1 MPIDRLLDPSKLHA
15 RPAPHS
21 PLGLQ
26 IENKYLKNE
35 INNLNNKVFID
46 GLTKTYNRQALEV
59 EVGRLSHSR
68 YPVHLFLFDID
79 NFKKLNDKYGHDQG
93 DKILVEY
100 AEILKKSFRESDFV
114 CRYGGDEML
123 VLMRN
128 EQDLIP
134 NEKIFKL
141 KKEEILQKLQEVNDQ
156 RKLENLPQFAFSI
169 GHQTYKPVSGENYTN
184 AFKQADLK
192 LYQQKKTKRVS
203 D

>member
-1 MPIDRLLDPSKLHA
+1 MPIDRLLDPSKLPA

-21 PLGLQ
+21 PLGLK
-26 IENKYLKNE
+26 IENERLQNE

-46 GLTKTYNRQALEV
+46 GLTKTYNRQALELEV
-59 EVGRLSHSR
+59 ERLSHSR

-79 NFKKLNDKYGHDQG
+79 NFKKLNDQYGHDQG
-93 DKILVEY
+93 DKILVDY
-100 AEILKKSFRESDFV
+100 AGILKKSFRESDFV

-134 NEKIFKL
+134 NEKIFEL

-156 RKLENLPQFAFSI
+156 RKSKDLPQFVFSI
-169 GHQTYKPVSGENYTN
+169 GHQTYKPESGENYTN
-184 AFKQADLK
+184 AFKQADSK
-192 LYQQKKTKRVS
+192 LYQQKKAKRAS

>member
-1 MPIDRLLDPSKLHA
+1 MPIDRLLDPSKLPA

-21 PLGLQ
+21 PLGLK
-26 IENKYLKNE
+26 IENERLQNE

-46 GLTKTYNRQALEV
+46 GLTKTYNRQALELEV
-59 EVGRLSHSR
+59 ERLSHSR

-79 NFKKLNDKYGHDQG
+79 NFKKLNDQYGHDQG
-93 DKILVEY
+93 DEILVEY

-128 EQDLIP
+128 EQDLVP
-134 NEKIFKL
+134 NEKIFEL
-141 KKEEILQKLQEVNDQ
+141 KKEEIFQRLQEVNDQ
-156 RKLENLPQFAFSI
+156 RKSRHLPQFDFSI
-169 GHQTYKPVSGENYTN
+169 GHQTYRPESEENYAN
-184 AFKQADLK
+184 AFKQADSK
-192 LYQQKKTKRVS
+192 LYQQKKAKRVS